1 MAQDSI
7 QDAGTPDA
15 ITHGTYAVRINA
27 LSRSFGRITAL
38 DGITADIRKGGITG
52 LVGPDAAGK
61 TTLMRIMAGLLL
73 QDRGGIEI
81 FGMTPSEMQ
90 EKHPECIG
98 YMPQRFGLY
107 EDLSVRAN
115 LELHAKL
122 RGLDEAERETIF
134 GRLLAFTDLARFQS
148 RLAGR
153 LSGGMKQKLGIAC
166 ALLGSPRLLLLDEPG
181 VGVDPLSRRELWEMV
196 GELSRDG
203 MTVIWST
210 AYLDEAQKCPD
221 ILMLDGGRVIWKG
234 APEAFMDG
242 VRGSVFLVPSGPA
255 RPAAILGQW
264 TTRQGVED
272 VRVQGSSLRVVAAK
286 EAPQALLD
294 ELARTGTA
302 CEPTVED
309 AYMSAVGGI
318 VTTPSPY
325 APDSPDGVGA
335 AGAGPSGAGAVPSG
349 GAGGAGATASAYAI
363 ETEHL
368 TRLFGT
374 FRAADDITFKVRHGE
389 IFGLLGPNG
398 AGKSTTFR
406 MLCGLLRPTS
416 GACRVAGM
424 DLLKSAGPAR
434 ARLGYMAQKFALYT
448 DIPVRENIRL
458 CASLYGLSHR
468 ETKERVPLLAE
479 ALGVAPYLNSRTAD
493 LSLGLK
499 QRLALLCATMH
510 RPAVLF
516 LDEPTSGV
524 DARTRRDFWKHICA
538 MTQGGTSVLVTTHF
552 MDEAE
557 YCDRLALIYR
567 GRMIHNG
574 TPDEL
579 RASVAGDGNAAPSL
593 EDAFIAAVERWSAEN
608 EGAAS

>member
-1 MAQDSI
+1 MAQGNM
-7 QDAGTPDA
+7 QDDA
-15 ITHGTYAVRINA
+15 YAVRIRT
-27 LSRSFGRITAL
+27 LSRSFGKVTAL
-38 DGITADIRKGGITG
+38 DGITADIRRGGITG

-73 QDRGGIEI
+73 QDRGNIEI
-81 FGMTPSEMQ
+81 FGMPPTEVQ
-90 EKHPECIG
+90 EKHPEYIG

-107 EDLSVRAN
+107 EDLGVRAN

-122 RGLDEAERETIF
+122 RGLGEAERETLF
-134 GRLLAFTDLARFQS
+134 ERLLAFTDLARFQS

-166 ALLGSPRLLLLDEPG
+166 ALLGAPRLLLLDEPG

-221 ILMLDGGRVIWKG
+221 ILMLDGGHVIWKG
-234 APEAFMDG
+234 APDDFMDS
-242 VRGSVFLVPSGPA
+242 VRGSVFLVPSGPV
-255 RPAAILGQW
+255 RPAEVLGQW
-264 TTRQGVED
+264 ATREGVED
-272 VRVQGSSLRVVAAK
+272 VRVQGSNLRVVAAK
-286 EAPQALLD
+286 DAPQDLLD
-294 ELARTGTA
+294 ELEQTGTA
-302 CEPTVED
+302 CVPTVED
-309 AYMSAVGGI
+309 AYMRAVGGI

-325 APDSPDGVGA
+325 APDASVSPNGTDRGA
-335 AGAGPSGAGAVPSG
+335 D
-349 GAGGAGATASAYAI
+349 ASEYAI

-458 CASLYGLSHR
+458 CASLYGLSDA
-468 ETKERVPLLAE
+468 EMKERVPALAE
-479 ALGVAPYLNSRTAD
+479 ALGVAPYVNSRTAD

-510 RPAVLF
+510 KPAVLF

-567 GRMIHNG
+567 GQMIHNG

-579 RASVAGDGNAAPSL
+579 RASVAGDGKATPSL
-593 EDAFIAAVERWSAEN
+593 EDAFIAAVERWSAAN
-608 EGAAS
+608 EGTAS